1 MPGNFDNH
9 CIAVWKVEGKPRIMR
24 FLRFIF
30 IALAAGSTI
39 MAAGATMTKLG
50 VPMVSYPQ
58 GISLRQESVRGGHM
72 AIFPYMGRSHH
83 GGGMRGH
90 K

>member
-1 MPGNFDNH
+1 MG
-9 CIAVWKVEGKPRIMR
+9 

-30 IALAAGSTI
+30 IALVAGSTI
-39 MAAGATMTKLG
+39 MAAGATMTKMG
-50 VPMVSYPQ
+50 VSTVSQPQ
-58 GISLRQESVRGGHM
+58 GISLRQDSVAGRHAG
-72 AIFPYMGRSHH
+72 IFPYMGRSHH

>member
-1 MPGNFDNH
+1 
-9 CIAVWKVEGKPRIMR
+9 MR

-30 IALAAGSTI
+30 IALTAGSTI
-39 MAAGATMTKLG
+39 IATGATMTKAG
-50 VPMVSYPQ
+50 VPLVSQPQ
-58 GISLRQESVRGGHM
+58 GISLRQDSVTGRHAGF
-72 AIFPYMGRSHH
+72 FPYMGRSHH